1 VAAMLCLGALVTST
15 HAFDPL
21 SQASHRVEPLS
32 RALHRDRW
40 DWNCEFCS
48 SPRAILS
55 LSEADGRPLLSLA
68 CLLTVCLAF
77 AGACSNDANCNN
89 LGTCDLISGKCACH
103 VTYYGQRCELSESCL
118 PLLTNHIVD

>member
-1 VAAMLCLGALVTST
+1 MVCNLRKKAGLAMVGGGNAVAAMLCLGALVAST

-68 CLLTVCLAF
+68 CLLTVSAW
-77 AGACSNDANCNN
+77 
-89 LGTCDLISGKCACH
+89 
-103 VTYYGQRCELSESCL
+103 LSQG
-118 PLLTNHIVD
+118 PAPTTPIATIWGPAI